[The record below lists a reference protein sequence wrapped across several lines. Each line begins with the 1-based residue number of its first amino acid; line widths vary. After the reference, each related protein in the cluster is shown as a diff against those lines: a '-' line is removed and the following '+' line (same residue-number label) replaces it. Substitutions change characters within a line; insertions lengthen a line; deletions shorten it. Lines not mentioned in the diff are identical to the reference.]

1 MRLTLAPLVFLLLG
15 ACATS
20 PPENYPPWPKET
32 GHRPD
37 LPTESTPPHIRDLL
51 LRAMAL
57 VGTPYRFGGSS
68 PDTGFDCS
76 GFVRYVFQSSA
87 GLALPRTS
95 DEMSQAGREI
105 GRGELQ
111 PGDLVFFDTLRR
123 PFSHV
128 GIYLGEHRFIHAP
141 SNGGYVEIVNLTDR
155 YWRRRY
161 NGARRIG
168 L

>member
-1 MRLTLAPLVFLLLG
+1 MRLTSVVIVLLLG

-20 PPENYPPWPKET
+20 PPGTRSPWTKAT
-32 GHRPD
+32 GERPIAF
-37 LPTESTPPHIRDLL
+37 TESAPPHIRDLL

-57 VGTPYRFGGSS
+57 IGTPYRPGGIS

-76 GFVRYVFQSSA
+76 GFVRYVFQSS
-87 GLALPRTS
+87 GLTLPRTS
-95 DEMSQAGREI
+95 DEMSQVGNRVEKN
-105 GRGELQ
+105 ELQ
-111 PGDLVFFDTLRR
+111 PGDLVFFDTLSR

-141 SNGGYVEIVNLTDR
+141 SNGGRVEIVNLTDR
-155 YWRRRY
+155 YWLRRY

>member
-1 MRLTLAPLVFLLLG
+1 MKSTWAPILLMLLG

-20 PPENYPPWPKET
+20 PPETRLPWPKAA
-32 GHRPD
+32 GHQSITF
-37 LPTESTPPHIRDLL
+37 TENTPPHIRDLL

-57 VGTPYRFGGSS
+57 IGTPYRFGGSS

-76 GFVRYVFQSSA
+76 GFVRYVFQSS
-87 GLALPRTS
+87 GLVLPRTS
-95 DEMSQAGREI
+95 DEMSQTGSQI
-105 GRGELQ
+105 GKDELQ

-155 YWRRRY
+155 YWRKRY